1 MNDVTVAA
9 EPQSRR
15 RIIERP
21 RLTRMLD
28 ASPARV
34 KMLIAPAGYGK
45 TTLARQWTGTEE
57 RPAVWYVG
65 SPASADVA
73 ALAAGVAKAGSEL
86 LPGCDKRI
94 RERLRVT
101 KRPEDEVDVLAE
113 IVSEDL
119 AGWPEGTWLVL
130 DEYQFVAE
138 SPPADEF
145 FGRLVDSTSIK
156 VMIASRTRPGW
167 ATARKILYGEIL
179 ELGRNALAMTEEE
192 ARDALG
198 QRGEEAPGLI
208 ALADG
213 WPAVIGLAAASD
225 EPLPEDPP
233 SALYDFFAE
242 ELYQTVKPQVQEGLT
257 RLALVAPLNRDL
269 AFILLGPH
277 AHSTLREGTDRGFL
291 AVAANGFVEIHPLL
305 GDFLRVKLGSQPPS
319 QRETTLRAAG
329 AFLLDH
335 DRWDEVFEIG
345 VAFGA
350 GWLVTEVAQRG
361 LDSALQSGRS
371 TSVQRWLVFADQSG
385 LDSPVFELAA
395 AELAL
400 REGHFRKAQ
409 AFAEAAACRL
419 PAPDQLRD
427 RALLLA
433 ARAAHLDSRENDA
446 LSLYR
451 LAGSGAASDAAA
463 RHARWGELSSAI
475 DLGLPES
482 RETLDE
488 LSATSDRSVL
498 ELVMLAERAL
508 MLEACL
514 GTYRSLEVGR
524 AAAQLAYRLDDPM
537 RRCSFRNVLSYAL
550 ALHGEYEESL
560 ELVRELERDIEA
572 FRLDFVRPYA
582 DSTRAVASAGIRD
595 FDEALQALDRV
606 DRYARTSGDLHA
618 ILNGRAIASRLHLAM
633 GHFSEAV
640 RVLEIPVRDAIRSM
654 RAEVLSC
661 RSLAFACAGDDGRA
675 VKSAARAE
683 ELCSSVEVRVGVAC
697 ARAIRAIRLKNG
709 LSHELAAYALD
720 TAIDSGNIDF
730 FVTAYRAEPELVT
743 AAATDAT
750 RQSRLQTVLERA
762 GDGHLADFGVLASA
776 DAILLSR
783 REEEVCALIA
793 SGCSNREIAQQLF
806 IAEATVKVHVRHI
819 FEKLGVRSRTAAAV
833 RITGRAPSYATAAAA
848 IGGDGV
854 SDEKM
859 LNSRREPAR

>member
-1 MNDVTVAA
+1 
-9 EPQSRR
+9 
-15 RIIERP
+15 
-21 RLTRMLD
+21 MLD
-28 ASPARV
+28 ASAARV
-34 KMLIAPAGYGK
+34 RMLIAPAGYGK
-45 TTLARQWTGTEE
+45 TTLARQWTGADDP
-57 RPAVWYVG
+57 PAVWYVG

-86 LPGCDKRI
+86 IPGCDKRI

-101 KRPEDEVDVLAE
+101 QRPEDEVDVLAE
-113 IVSEDL
+113 IVAEDL

-130 DEYQFVAE
+130 DEYQFAAE

-145 FGRLVDSTSIK
+145 VGRLVDLTSFN
-156 VMIASRTRPGW
+156 VLIASRTRPAW
-167 ATARKILYGEIL
+167 ATARKILYGGIL
-179 ELGRNALAMTEEE
+179 ELGRNALAMSDEE

-198 QRGEEAPGLI
+198 VRGTEAPGLV

-213 WPAVIGLAAASD
+213 WPAVIGLAAVAG
-225 EPLPEDPP
+225 EQQLPDDLP

-242 ELYQTVKPQVQEGLT
+242 ELYQGLEPQVQEGLM
-257 RLALVAPLNRDL
+257 RLALTAPLDRDL
-269 AFILLGPH
+269 ASTLLGPN
-277 AHSTLREGTDRGFL
+277 AHNTLREGTDRGFL
-291 AVAANGFVEIHPLL
+291 VVATDDLVEIHPLL
-305 GDFLRVKLGSQPPS
+305 GDFLRAKLGSQPPLR
-319 QRETTLRAAG
+319 RESTLRAAA

-335 DRWDEVFEIG
+335 NRWDEGFEIG
-345 VAFGA
+345 VAFGE
-350 GWLVTEVAQRG
+350 GWLVTEVAERG
-361 LDSALQSGRS
+361 LDGALQSGRS
-371 TSVQRWLVFADQSG
+371 TSVQRWLLFADQTG
-385 LDSPVFELAA
+385 LDSPIFELAA

-409 AFAEAAACRL
+409 AFAEAAAVRL
-419 PAPDQLRD
+419 PAPDLMRD

-451 LAGSGAASDAAA
+451 LAGSKAKSVAAA
-463 RHARWGELSSAI
+463 RQARWGELSSAI
-475 DLGLPES
+475 DLGLPEA

-498 ELVMLAERAL
+498 ELVMLAGRAL
-508 MLEACL
+508 LLEGTL
-514 GTYRSLEVGR
+514 GALRSLEVGR
-524 AAAQLAYRLDDPM
+524 AAAQLAYRVDDPM
-537 RRCSFRNVLSYAL
+537 HRCSLRNVLSYAL
-550 ALHGEYEESL
+550 ALHGDYEESL

-582 DSTRAVASAGIRD
+582 DSNRAVALAGLRQ
-595 FDEALQALDRV
+595 FDEALRALDRA
-606 DRYARTSGDLHA
+606 DRRARTFGDLHA
-618 ILNGRAIASRLHLAM
+618 ILNGCAHASRLHLAM

-640 RVLEIPVRDAIRSM
+640 RVLEIPVRGAIRSM

-661 RSLAFACAGDDGRA
+661 RSLAFACAGDDQRA
-675 VKSAARAE
+675 AKSAARAE

-697 ARAIRAIRLKNG
+697 ARAIRAIRLENG
-709 LSHELAAYALD
+709 LSHELAAHALD

-743 AAATDAT
+743 AAAADAT

-762 GDGHLADFGVLASA
+762 GDGHLADFGVVASA
-776 DAILLSR
+776 DRFLLSR

-833 RITGRAPSYATAAAA
+833 RIAGRAPSYATAVAAA
-848 IGGDGV
+848 GGDAV
-854 SDEKM
+854 STEKM
-859 LNSRREPAR
+859 SNSRRAPER